1 MSKLQQLQA
10 RKERLEDELRH
21 VEKQVYD
28 LETSYLND
36 SSQYGNV
43 LKGFEGFLAPSKTN
57 SLKKS
62 RNFKTEDRLF
72 SLSSTSSPAAEE
84 LRNNQNDMKEG
95 SKKDKGNFG
104 GSKSGFGA
112 GRPKRD
118 AD

>member
-1 MSKLQQLQA
+1 MSKLQHLQA

-36 SSQYGNV
+36 SSQHGNV
-43 LKGFEGFLAPSKTN
+43 LKGFEGFLAPTKTN

-72 SLSSTSSPAAEE
+72 SLSSTSSPAAAE
-84 LRNNQNDMKEG
+84 LTSQADMKEG
-95 SKKDKGNFG
+95 SKHNKGHFG
-104 GSKSGFGA
+104 GIKSSGGGA
-112 GRPKRD
+112 GRPRRE